1 MREKKAR
8 FPKLFN
14 IEGLSRITTFH
25 EFDRRFTA
33 PFHGFE
39 SVQEYWNSSSSL
51 RFLPTISIPTLAL
64 SALDDPFLSPS
75 CYPHELARTHQ
86 SIHLETPRHGGHV
99 GFWDT
104 LDLGGTWAERRA
116 IEFLEAH
123 SAS

>member
-1 MREKKAR
+1 MREKSTR
-8 FPKLFN
+8 FPTVFN

-33 PFHGFE
+33 PFHGFK
-39 SVQEYWNSSSSL
+39 SVQEYWSASSSL

-75 CYPHELARTHQ
+75 CYPYQIARTHPW
-86 SIHLETPRHGGHV
+86 IHLETPQHGGHV

-104 LDLGGTWAERRA
+104 PHLGNTWGEVRA
-116 IEFLEAH
+116 IEFLE
-123 SAS
+123 SVS